1 MRSWLKSRRA
11 QVSSPSSDQPLGEVR
26 YAVVDTELTSLN
38 HRSNR
43 LLSIGAITMD
53 GPRIRVGDSFYRVV
67 DPGVE
72 VPAAGVL
79 IHKLRPSDVKGATP
93 PAQALAEL
101 QEFIGERLLV
111 GHFVGIDLKALR
123 KELGDE
129 QHTLVNPAIDTARV
143 QRWIVQNGPPRD
155 DLIQR
160 LETLDLASL
169 AAVYGLEFRE
179 AHNALD
185 DAFVTARLWQKM
197 LSTLEGMKVGTLSE
211 LLKIAKA

>member
-1 MRSWLKSRRA
+1 MKSWLKFGRA
-11 QVSSPSSDQPLGEVR
+11 KEGSQLADQPLGEVR

-93 PAQALAEL
+93 P
-101 QEFIGERLLV
+101 
-111 GHFVGIDLKALR
+111 R
-123 KELGDE
+123 K
-129 QHTLVNPAIDTARV
+129 
-143 QRWIVQNGPPRD
+143 RWLNCAPSSG
-155 DLIQR
+155 
-160 LETLDLASL
+160 S
-169 AAVYGLEFRE
+169 GC
-179 AHNALD
+179 
-185 DAFVTARLWQKM
+185 W
-197 LSTLEGMKVGTLSE
+197 
-211 LLKIAKA
+211 